1 MAQFQRDVDGRPD
14 NVTPRCRRR
23 DARSELLGPVAA
35 AAAAAAAAA
44 LTSLAASRVFAL

>member
-1 MAQFQRDVDGRPD
+1 VAQFQRDVDGRPD

-35 AAAAAAAAA
+35 AAAAAAA